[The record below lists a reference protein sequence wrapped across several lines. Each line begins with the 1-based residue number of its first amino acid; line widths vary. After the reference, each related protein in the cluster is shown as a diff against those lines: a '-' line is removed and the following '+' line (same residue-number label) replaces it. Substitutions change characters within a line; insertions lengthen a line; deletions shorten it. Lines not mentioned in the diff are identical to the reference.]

1 MHNKTKIFI
10 MLAMVFVLLY
20 APIVVWY
27 FDLNSIYSNPFFRLL
42 EFSIGVLIA
51 SMKPSLDKME
61 FVKKY
66 LYNWKSI
73 FIISVLM
80 ITGVTIAVNL
90 DIAVGNYMLYSWI
103 CLPCFLA
110 LIVALSGVS
119 FEKMNDKC
127 RKMLLSLSE
136 MTYCLFLAQLFSNK
150 ISNVIIHRYSISNN
164 CMFIFIGWS
173 VCILITVPLYLGIE
187 KRIKRYFKKL
197 LLE

>member
-1 MHNKTKIFI
+1 
-10 MLAMVFVLLY
+10 MLVMIFVLLY
-20 APIVVWY
+20 ATIVVWY

-42 EFSIGVLIA
+42 EFSIGIFIA

-103 CLPCFLA
+103 CLPCFIV

-119 FEKMNDKC
+119 FEKMNDKL
-127 RKMLLSLSE
+127 RIILLSLSE

-150 ISNVIIHRYSISNN
+150 ISKLIIYRYSISNILLI
-164 CMFIFIGWS
+164 IFISWS
-173 VCILITVPLYLGIE
+173 VCISITVLLHAGIE
-187 KRIKRYFKKL
+187 RRIKRYFKRL